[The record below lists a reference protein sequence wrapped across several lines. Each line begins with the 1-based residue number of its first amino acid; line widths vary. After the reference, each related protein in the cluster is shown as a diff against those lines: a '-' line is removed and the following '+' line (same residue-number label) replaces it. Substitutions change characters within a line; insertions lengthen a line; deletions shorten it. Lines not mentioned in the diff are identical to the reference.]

1 MKYFYT
7 LFLIF
12 LSIGLYS
19 QVRNFTVNLLPDS
32 YPKVIKGLLVAS
44 TSEGEVFWMDT
55 IPSGD
60 RRKEFSYSFSTD
72 SQQEICLT
80 VFAQLRKR
88 EDSRIWLFNDASATT
103 FVDIDSILIINS
115 PCCFT
120 QNNLGHSR
128 SRMKL
133 FIEGIR
139 DLQNHQFM
147 SGFGNEVK
155 SKFLWNEKLTLSFEQ
170 SNQYD
175 LYLLLNAN
183 EDSEMKY
190 VYLAHDEID
199 GQTLHYE
206 DLSGN
211 LEQVIFPVRKPGDTR
226 ITLWVKSFYSDRYLG
241 KYSVWED
248 YKDDSF
254 SILLPTKDIPL
265 EYIYSSSSEF
275 NDLNYWKRYHQYFYK
290 SDFPLPLKKI
300 DPEKFKGSVL
310 FESFDEVRIEKE
322 NPNQTIS
329 AQLEIMEKNAPIQ
342 NWRIKGMGKGNLKFQ
357 LPKLNMDGLKGF
369 EFIKSGWRVS
379 LKSFTLEETIDGVKY
394 AVVYVL

>member
-12 LSIGLYS
+12 LSIGLFS

-32 YPKVIKGLLVAS
+32 YPNVIKGLLVAS

-55 IPSGD
+55 IPSGA

-88 EDSRIWLFNDASATT
+88 EDSRIWLFNEASATT
-103 FVDIDSILIINS
+103 FVDIDSTLIINS
-115 PCCFT
+115 PCCFAL
-120 QNNLGHSR
+120 NNLGHSR

-275 NDLNYWKRYHQYFYK
+275 NDLNYWKRYHQYFY
-290 SDFPLPLKKI
+290 
-300 DPEKFKGSVL
+300 
-310 FESFDEVRIEKE
+310 
-322 NPNQTIS
+322 
-329 AQLEIMEKNAPIQ
+329 
-342 NWRIKGMGKGNLKFQ
+342 
-357 LPKLNMDGLKGF
+357 
-369 EFIKSGWRVS
+369 
-379 LKSFTLEETIDGVKY
+379 
-394 AVVYVL
+394 